1 MKRTLL
7 QIVQNILSDMD
18 SEDVNSISD
27 SIEAEQIA
35 SVVRDVYYNMVSTRM
50 IPEHQELIRLVS
62 LSNSAR
68 PTHFQVPESVKR
80 IDFLRYNISTTN
92 GTEFKEIE
100 YIEPL
105 VFLALNRDGDNVDT
119 VYDVNGNTPILVR
132 NNKMPDY
139 YTSFDDLHIVMDSY
153 DSNVDN
159 ILAES
164 KTQALGHKVPDF
176 SINDNFTPDLDEVLF
191 PYLIAES
198 KSTCFSL
205 FKSGVDQKIE
215 QAARRQKSYMQSDM
229 YRVKKENKRPYYGR
243 R

>member
-50 IPEHQELIRLVS
+50 IPEHQELIKLVS
-62 LSNSAR
+62 LSDSTR
-68 PTHFQVPESVKR
+68 PTHFKVPDSVKR
-80 IDFLRYNISTTN
+80 IDFIRYNVSTDSDI
-92 GTEFKEIE
+92 EFREIQ

-105 VFLALNRDGDNVDT
+105 LFLTLHQDGTNVDT
-119 VYDVNGNTPILVR
+119 VYDVNGSTPLLVR
-132 NNKMPDY
+132 NDQMPTY

-153 DSNVDN
+153 KSDTDQ
-159 ILAES
+159 ILAEN
-164 KTQALGHKVPDF
+164 KTQALGHKIPTF
-176 SINDNFTPDLDEVLF
+176 TISDNFTPDLDEVLF

>member
-50 IPEHQELIRLVS
+50 IPEHQELLTLTS
-62 LSNSAR
+62 LSDSNR
-68 PTHFQVPESVKR
+68 PTHFSIPDNVKK
-80 IDFLRYNISTTN
+80 IDIVQYNVSKT
-92 GTEFKEIE
+92 GGVEFKTLKYLEPIE
-100 YIEPL
+100 
-105 VFLALNRDGDNVDT
+105 FLNLNKDGISVNS
-119 VYDVNGNTPILVR
+119 VNGNVTVLIR
-132 NNKMPDY
+132 NDKMPSY
-139 YTSFDDLHIVMDSY
+139 YTLFDDEHLVMDSY
-153 DSNVDN
+153 DSSVSLT
-159 ILAES
+159 LAQS
-164 KTQALGHKVPDF
+164 KTRCYGHKIPTFTV
-176 SINDNFTPDLDEVLF
+176 SDNFTPDIDEVLF

-215 QAARRQKSYMQSDM
+215 QAARRQKSYVQNDM
-229 YRVKKENKRPYYGR
+229 YRIKKDNKRPNYGR

>member
-35 SVVRDVYYNMVSTRM
+35 SVIRDVYYNMVSTRM

-105 VFLALNRDGDNVDT
+105 VFLTLNRDGDNVDT

-132 NNKMPDY
+132 NDKTPDY

-176 SINDNFTPDLDEVLF
+176 SISDNFTPDLDEVLF

>member
-80 IDFLRYNISTTN
+80 VDFLRYNISTTN

-105 VFLALNRDGDNVDT
+105 VFLTLNRDGDNVDT
-119 VYDVNGNTPILVR
+119 VYDVNGNTPILIR
-132 NNKMPDY
+132 NDKMPDY

-153 DSNVDN
+153 DSAVDN

-176 SINDNFTPDLDEVLF
+176 TLNDNFTPDLDEVLF